1 MILIVLIGEAVL
13 LLPGVYLL
21 LLTVASF
28 FHRRDAGTERDACT
42 RFAILVPAHNE
53 ELLLPSL
60 LGSLERVDYPAGLF
74 DIYVA
79 ADNCSDVTAAI
90 ARRHGAIV
98 YERDVPALRG
108 KPYALRWL
116 LERVRGLDEEYDAYV
131 FLDAD
136 TVVSSNILRVIDG
149 RFQSGSNVVQV
160 HYAVSNP
167 TESSAAALR
176 FIGFQLMNYVR
187 PLGKKALGLSCGL
200 FGTGMG
206 FKRDILNSHGWDAF
220 TLTEDAEYALKL
232 MARGVRVDFA
242 PEAKVLSPM
251 PASLSDARTQ
261 NLRWERGRLIMAW
274 RYGLRF
280 VLTGILEQ
288 NPSKLSAGMD
298 QLIPPLSV
306 PCLAAG
312 LLLVV
317 SFISGKP
324 GLIGLGL
331 AVNVC
336 LAGHVLLGMRS
347 ARVPMRLYLV
357 FIFAPWLLVWK
368 TLIYLQS
375 LVPGE
380 IHWIRTER
388 PR

>member
-1 MILIVLIGEAVL
+1 MLTGL
-13 LLPGVYLL
+13 YLL
-21 LLTVASF
+21 LLTLASF
-28 FHRRDAGTERDACT
+28 LYRRDTDTGRDART

-60 LGSLERVDYPAGLF
+60 MESLESVDYSRGLF
-74 DIYVA
+74 DTYVA
-79 ADNCSDVTAAI
+79 ADNCSDATAAI

-116 LERVRGLDEEYDAYV
+116 LERVRGLDEEYDAYI
-131 FLDAD
+131 FIDAD
-136 TVVSSNILRVIDG
+136 TVVSPNILRVLDD
-149 RFQSGSNVVQV
+149 RFQSGSDVVQV

-167 TESSAAALR
+167 TQSSASALR
-176 FIGFQLMNYVR
+176 FIAFQLMNYVR
-187 PLGKKALGLSCGL
+187 PLGKKVLGLSCGL

-206 FKRDILNSHGWDAF
+206 FKRDILDRHGWDAV
-220 TLTEDAEYALKL
+220 TLAEDVEYALKL
-232 MARGVRVDFA
+232 MDRGVRVEFA
-242 PEAKVLSPM
+242 PEATVLSRM
-251 PASLSDARTQ
+251 PASFGDARAQ

-280 VLTGILEQ
+280 FVTGILERS
-288 NPSKLSAGMD
+288 PSKLSAGMD

-317 SFISGKP
+317 SLISGKP
-324 GLIGLGL
+324 ALIGLGL
-331 AVNVC
+331 AVNVS

-347 ARVPMRLYLV
+347 ARVPMRVYLA
-357 FIFAPWLLVWK
+357 FGFAPWLLVWK

-375 LVPGE
+375 LLPGE
-380 IHWIRTER
+380 IRWTRTER